1 MASTNVVAS
10 SLELK
15 VIEWLTKRQ
24 IHFNFQTVLMGGHFA
39 LGGAIVDFLFPD
51 RMLAWRVQG
60 GFWHQG
66 VTKTGSDQIQRE
78 LLTAMGYVV
87 VDIWEDDLE
96 PDRIDY
102 TLELAL
108 EGQEVPH

>member
-1 MASTNVVAS
+1 MANTTVAS
-10 SLELK
+10 DLEII
-15 VIEWLTKRQ
+15 VMTWLDRRGVAYS
-24 IHFNFQTVLMGGHFA
+24 FQTVLSGGHFA
-39 LGGAIVDFLFPD
+39 LGGAVVDFIIGD
-51 RMLAWRVQG
+51 LAWRVQG